1 MRAQDLIGGGME
13 PERAWREAERQFGD
27 VEFTKQYMRR
37 MDMGFE
43 TERRRAEWLSE
54 LGQDTRYALRTLLR
68 ARGFTAG
75 AGAPP
80 ALGGGAKKGIFSLGE
95 GGLFLPVALSPPR
108 KTPKGW

>member
-43 TERRRAEWLSE
+43 TDRRRAEWLSE

-68 ARGFTAG
+68 ARGFTAV

-80 ALGGGAKKGIFSLGE
+80 PPGLGADTALF
-95 GGLFLPVALSPPR
+95 FLVDGVLLQPPALPP
-108 KTPKGW
+108 